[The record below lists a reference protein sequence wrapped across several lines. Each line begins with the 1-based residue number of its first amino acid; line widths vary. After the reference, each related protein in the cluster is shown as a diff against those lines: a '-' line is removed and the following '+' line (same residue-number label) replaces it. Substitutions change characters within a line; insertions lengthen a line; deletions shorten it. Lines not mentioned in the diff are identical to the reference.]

1 MKEGRGFGIVR
12 GLPVFWA
19 LPLSTVGA
27 AQNFPFWKN
36 AYAKHQG
43 QEALKGRPK
52 SPQALNNDSTAVLCY
67 RRPRLLFQARR
78 LTSMLAGALQAM
90 YEDARNRQF
99 LIPVSGLEI
108 TVSY

>member
-1 MKEGRGFGIVR
+1 MEDHRMKEGRGFGIVR

-36 AYAKHQG
+36 TYEKDRER
-43 QEALKGRPK
+43 EALEGRPK

-67 RRPRLLFQARR
+67 RRPWLLFHARKQS
-78 LTSMLAGALQAM
+78 SMLAGALQAM
-90 YEDARNRQF
+90 YEN
-99 LIPVSGLEI
+99 
-108 TVSY
+108 